1 MTTSRIPKGCD
12 QQGRYPEAAE
22 CCTELGQDDPDF
34 YGPGYWKEEAVNLII
49 FAAALVAIMGTL
61 ALFFAG

>member
-1 MTTSRIPKGCD
+1 MTSRIPKGCD

-49 FAAALVAIMGTL
+49 FAAALVALMGTL
-61 ALFFAG
+61 AVFFAG